1 MPLEHFNDDTSICS
15 YSVYPDKKDQRQK
28 SDNILQT
35 VFKIFKRQEGK
46 ESVALTR
53 ILSHISYNLFSSIL
67 LEAKMTKMQRG
78 ECLPIMCIAV

>member
-1 MPLEHFNDDTSICS
+1 MPSEHFNDDTSICS

-35 VFKIFKRQEGK
+35 VLEIIERQEGK

-53 ILSHISYNLFSSIL
+53 IPSHISYSFFQYPSGGKDDRN
-67 LEAKMTKMQRG
+67 EKRRM
-78 ECLPIMCIAV
+78 PP